1 VNWYPNYWVKY
12 VLNVGVDK
20 LKEPSVIGQEPQN
33 YFVVL
38 QRLQFRF

>member
-1 VNWYPNYWVKY
+1 VV
-12 VLNVGVDK
+12 NVGIDQ
-20 LKEPSVIGQEPQN
+20 LKDPSVTGAEPQN